1 MLLKAVRD
9 LSFGDDAGHGSQPK
23 RRKTSH
29 ANSQLWRENA
39 PIKVLLCPS
48 EAGAGR
54 CNVLACRWD
63 QEVLLLN
70 WKQGPTRTLWNLA
83 GMKSYTREGRVPCNE
98 MVMFFPK
105 QLLLRLAR
113 QSVCWWCWSLLHL
126 GFFFPS
132 FSQ

>member
-1 MLLKAVRD
+1 MADSGKEICLEMLLKAARD

-23 RRKTSH
+23 WRKTSH

-54 CNVLACRWD
+54 GNVLACRWD

-70 WKQGPTRTLWNLA
+70 
-83 GMKSYTREGRVPCNE
+83 
-98 MVMFFPK
+98 
-105 QLLLRLAR
+105 
-113 QSVCWWCWSLLHL
+113 
-126 GFFFPS
+126 
-132 FSQ
+132 